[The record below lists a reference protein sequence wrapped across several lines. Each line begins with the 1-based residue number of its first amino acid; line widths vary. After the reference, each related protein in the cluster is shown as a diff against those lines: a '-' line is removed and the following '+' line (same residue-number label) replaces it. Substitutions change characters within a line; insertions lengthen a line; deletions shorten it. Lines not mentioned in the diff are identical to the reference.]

1 MKIDLTKQET
11 VLLQRVIYSYM
22 NNFPVDGTDS
32 HRRSVSILDAKIK
45 SQIINQTQLMTRE
58 EKINELKDQISQ
70 KRLEIAELEQQI
82 CTERVTAFK
91 ERHNMIDGQHFMYEG
106 AECAGFEAT
115 VKDDFI
121 RTHKVSKNGSI
132 AKIPTII
139 YNESNVKP
147 M

>member
-58 EKINELKDQISQ
+58 EKIKELRNQISQ
-70 KRLEIAELEQQI
+70 KRTEIAELEQQI
-82 CTERVTAFK
+82 CTERVAAFK
-91 ERHNMIDGQHFMYEG
+91 ERHNMTDGQHFMYEG
-106 AECAGFEAT
+106 AECAGFEAS
-115 VKDDFI
+115 KDGFI
-121 RTHKVSKNGSI
+121 RTHKVLKSGAI

>member
-58 EKINELKDQISQ
+58 EKIKELRNQISQ
-70 KRLEIAELEQQI
+70 KRTEIAELEQQI
-82 CTERVTAFK
+82 CDGRVALFK
-91 ERHNMIDGQHFMYEG
+91 VRHNLVDGQHFMYGG
-106 AECAGFEAT
+106 AECAGIEVA
-115 VKDDFI
+115 KDGFI
-121 RTHKVSKNGSI
+121 RTHKVLKSGTI

-147 M
+147 L

>member
-58 EKINELKDQISQ
+58 EKIKELRNQISQ
-70 KRLEIAELEQQI
+70 KRTEIAELEMQL
-82 CTERVTAFK
+82 CTERVAAFK
-91 ERHNMIDGQHFMYEG
+91 ERHNMTDGQHFMYEG
-106 AECAGFEAT
+106 AECAGFEAS
-115 VKDDFI
+115 KDGFI
-121 RTHKVSKNGSI
+121 RTHKVLKSGSI

-139 YNESNVKP
+139 YDESNVKP
-147 M
+147 L

>member
-58 EKINELKDQISQ
+58 EKIKELRNQISQ
-70 KRLEIAELEQQI
+70 KRSEIAELEMQL
-82 CTERVTAFK
+82 CTERVAAFK
-91 ERHNMIDGQHFMYEG
+91 ERHNMIDGQHFMYG
-106 AECAGFEAT
+106 DAECAGIEVA
-115 VKDDFI
+115 KDGFI
-121 RTHKVSKNGSI
+121 RTHKVLKSGAI

>member
-11 VLLQRVIYSYM
+11 VLLQRVIYSYL

-45 SQIINQTQLMTRE
+45 NQIINQTQLMTRE
-58 EKINELKDQISQ
+58 EKIKELRNQISQ
-70 KRLEIAELEQQI
+70 KRAEIAELEMQL
-82 CTERVTAFK
+82 CTERVAAFK

-106 AECAGFEAT
+106 AECAGFEAS
-115 VKDDFI
+115 KDGFI
-121 RTHKVSKNGSI
+121 RTHKVLKSGAI

-147 M
+147 L

>member
-1 MKIDLTKQET
+1 MKIDLTKKET
-11 VLLQRVIYSYM
+11 VLLQRVIYSYL

-58 EKINELKDQISQ
+58 EKIKELRNQISQ
-70 KRLEIAELEQQI
+70 KRAEIAELEMQL
-82 CTERVTAFK
+82 CTERVAAFK

-106 AECAGFEAT
+106 AECAGFEAS
-115 VKDDFI
+115 KDGFI
-121 RTHKVSKNGSI
+121 RTHKVLKSGAI

-147 M
+147 L

>member
-58 EKINELKDQISQ
+58 EKIKELRNQISQ
-70 KRLEIAELEQQI
+70 KRAEIAELEMQL
-82 CTERVTAFK
+82 CTERVAAFK

-106 AECAGFEAT
+106 AECAGFEAS
-115 VKDDFI
+115 KDGFI
-121 RTHKVSKNGSI
+121 RTHKVLKSGAI

>member
-11 VLLQRVIYSYM
+11 VLLQRVIYSYL

-91 ERHNMIDGQHFMYEG
+91 ERHNMIDGQHFMYG
-106 AECAGFEAT
+106 RTECTGIEVA
-115 VKDDFI
+115 KDGFI
-121 RTHKVSKNGSI
+121 RTHKVLKNGSI

-139 YNESNVKP
+139 YNESNVKSL
-147 M
+147 

>member
-11 VLLQRVIYSYM
+11 VLLQRVIYSYL

-58 EKINELKDQISQ
+58 EKIKELRNQISQ
-70 KRLEIAELEQQI
+70 KKTEITELEQQI

-106 AECAGFEAT
+106 AECAGFEAS
-115 VKDDFI
+115 KDGFI
-121 RTHKVSKNGSI
+121 RTHKVLKSGAI

>member
-11 VLLQRVIYSYM
+11 VLLQRVIYSYL

-106 AECAGFEAT
+106 AECAGFEAS
-115 VKDDFI
+115 KDGFI
-121 RTHKVSKNGSI
+121 RTHKVLKSGAI

>member
-11 VLLQRVIYSYM
+11 VLLQRVIYSYL

-45 SQIINQTQLMTRE
+45 NQIINQTQLMTRE
-58 EKINELKDQISQ
+58 EKIKELRNQISQ
-70 KRLEIAELEQQI
+70 KRAEIAELEMQL
-82 CTERVTAFK
+82 CTERVAAFK
-91 ERHNMIDGQHFMYEG
+91 ERHNMIDGQHFMYES
-106 AECAGFEAT
+106 AECAGFEAS
-115 VKDDFI
+115 KDGFI
-121 RTHKVSKNGSI
+121 RTHKVLKSGAI

-147 M
+147 L

>member
-45 SQIINQTQLMTRE
+45 CQIINQTQLMTRE
-58 EKINELKDQISQ
+58 EKIYELKDQISQ

-82 CTERVTAFK
+82 CTERVAAFK

-106 AECAGFEAT
+106 AECAGFEAS
-115 VKDDFI
+115 KDGFI
-121 RTHKVSKNGSI
+121 RTHKVLKSGAI

>member
-11 VLLQRVIYSYM
+11 VLLQRVIYSYL

-58 EKINELKDQISQ
+58 EKIKELRNQISQ
-70 KRLEIAELEQQI
+70 KRAEIAELEQQI
-82 CTERVTAFK
+82 CTERATAFK

-106 AECAGFEAT
+106 AECAGFEAS
-115 VKDDFI
+115 KDGFI
-121 RTHKVSKNGSI
+121 RTHKVLKSGAI

>member
-11 VLLQRVIYSYM
+11 VLLQRVIYSYL

-45 SQIINQTQLMTRE
+45 NQIINQTQLMTRE
-58 EKINELKDQISQ
+58 EKIKELRNQISQ
-70 KRLEIAELEQQI
+70 KRTEIAELEQQI
-82 CTERVTAFK
+82 CTERVAAFK
-91 ERHNMIDGQHFMYEG
+91 ERHNMTDGQHFMYEG
-106 AECAGFEAT
+106 AECAGFEAS
-115 VKDDFI
+115 KDGFI

>member
-11 VLLQRVIYSYM
+11 VLLQRVIYSYL

-58 EKINELKDQISQ
+58 EKIKELRNQISQ
-70 KRLEIAELEQQI
+70 KRTEIAELEQQI
-82 CTERVTAFK
+82 CTERVAAFK

-106 AECAGFEAT
+106 AECAGFEAS
-115 VKDDFI
+115 KDGFI
-121 RTHKVSKNGSI
+121 RTHKVLKSGSI

-147 M
+147 L

>member
-11 VLLQRVIYSYM
+11 VLLQRVIYSYL

-45 SQIINQTQLMTRE
+45 CQIINQTQLMTRE
-58 EKINELKDQISQ
+58 EKIKELRNQISQ
-70 KRLEIAELEQQI
+70 KRTEIAELEQQI
-82 CTERVTAFK
+82 CTERATAFK

-106 AECAGFEAT
+106 AECAGFEAS
-115 VKDDFI
+115 KDGFI
-121 RTHKVSKNGSI
+121 RTHKVLKSGAI

>member
-11 VLLQRVIYSYM
+11 VLLQRVIYSYL

-58 EKINELKDQISQ
+58 EKIKELRNQISQ
-70 KRLEIAELEQQI
+70 KRAEIAELEMQL
-82 CTERVTAFK
+82 CTERVAAFK

-106 AECAGFEAT
+106 AECAGFEAS
-115 VKDDFI
+115 KDGFI
-121 RTHKVSKNGSI
+121 RTHKVLKSGAI

-147 M
+147 L

>member
-11 VLLQRVIYSYM
+11 VLLQRVIYSYL

-58 EKINELKDQISQ
+58 EKINELKNRISQ
-70 KRLEIAELEQQI
+70 KRSEIAELEMQL
-82 CTERVTAFK
+82 CTERVAAFK

-106 AECAGFEAT
+106 AECAGFEAS
-115 VKDDFI
+115 KDGFI
-121 RTHKVSKNGSI
+121 RTHKVLKSGAI

-147 M
+147 L

>member
-58 EKINELKDQISQ
+58 EKIKELRNQISQ
-70 KRLEIAELEQQI
+70 KRTEIAELEQQI
-82 CTERVTAFK
+82 CTERVAAFK
-91 ERHNMIDGQHFMYEG
+91 ERHNMTDGQHFMYEG
-106 AECAGFEAT
+106 AECAGFEAS
-115 VKDDFI
+115 KDGFI
-121 RTHKVSKNGSI
+121 RTHKVLKSGSI

>member
-11 VLLQRVIYSYM
+11 VLLQRVIYSYL

-58 EKINELKDQISQ
+58 EKINELKNQISQ
-70 KRLEIAELEQQI
+70 KRSEIAELEMQL
-82 CTERVTAFK
+82 CTERVAAFK
-91 ERHNMIDGQHFMYEG
+91 ERHNMIDGQHFMYGG

-115 VKDDFI
+115 VKDEFYPHTQSLKERSHCKDSDY
-121 RTHKVSKNGSI
+121 HL
-132 AKIPTII
+132 
-139 YNESNVKP
+139 
-147 M
+147 

>member
-45 SQIINQTQLMTRE
+45 NQIINQTQLMTRE
-58 EKINELKDQISQ
+58 EKIKELRNQISQ
-70 KRLEIAELEQQI
+70 KRTEIAELEQQI
-82 CTERVTAFK
+82 CTERVAAFK
-91 ERHNMIDGQHFMYEG
+91 ERHNMTDGQHFMYEG
-106 AECAGFEAT
+106 AECAGFEAS
-115 VKDDFI
+115 KDGFI
-121 RTHKVSKNGSI
+121 RTHKVLKSGSI

-147 M
+147 L

>member
-11 VLLQRVIYSYM
+11 VLLQRVIYSYL
-22 NNFPVDGTDS
+22 NNFPIDGTDS

-70 KRLEIAELEQQI
+70 KRTEITELEMQI

-91 ERHNMIDGQHFMYEG
+91 ERHNMIDGQHFMY
-106 AECAGFEAT
+106 
-115 VKDDFI
+115 
-121 RTHKVSKNGSI
+121 
-132 AKIPTII
+132 
-139 YNESNVKP
+139 
-147 M
+147 

>member
-58 EKINELKDQISQ
+58 EKIKELRNQISQ
-70 KRLEIAELEQQI
+70 KRTEIAELEQQI

-106 AECAGFEAT
+106 AECAGFEAS
-115 VKDDFI
+115 KDGFI
-121 RTHKVSKNGSI
+121 RTHKVLKSGAI

-147 M
+147 L

>member
-11 VLLQRVIYSYM
+11 VLLQRVIYSYL

-58 EKINELKDQISQ
+58 EKIEELRNQISQ
-70 KRLEIAELEQQI
+70 KRAEIAELEMQL
-82 CTERVTAFK
+82 CTVRVAAFK

-106 AECAGFEAT
+106 AECAGFEAS
-115 VKDDFI
+115 KDGFI
-121 RTHKVSKNGSI
+121 RTHKVLKSGAI

-147 M
+147 L

>member
-1 MKIDLTKQET
+1 
-11 VLLQRVIYSYM
+11 
-22 NNFPVDGTDS
+22 
-32 HRRSVSILDAKIK
+32 
-45 SQIINQTQLMTRE
+45 MTRE
-58 EKINELKDQISQ
+58 EKIKELRNQISQ
-70 KRLEIAELEQQI
+70 KRAEIAELEMQL
-82 CTERVTAFK
+82 CTERVAAFK

-106 AECAGFEAT
+106 AECAGFEAS

-121 RTHKVSKNGSI
+121 RTHKVLKNGAI

>member
-45 SQIINQTQLMTRE
+45 NQIINQTQLMTRE
-58 EKINELKDQISQ
+58 EKIKELRNQISQ
-70 KRLEIAELEQQI
+70 KRTEIAELEQQI
-82 CTERVTAFK
+82 CTERATAFK

-106 AECAGFEAT
+106 AECAGFEAS
-115 VKDDFI
+115 KDGFI
-121 RTHKVSKNGSI
+121 RTHKVLKSGAI